1 MLDVN
6 LLYVDPGSGALLW
19 QLLLG
24 MAMGLLYQKRRLV
37 AWLTRFRRGKN
48 EPGQ

>member
-6 LLYVDPGSGALLW
+6 LMYVDPGSGALLW

-24 MAMGLLYQKRRLV
+24 MATGVLYQRRRV
-37 AWLTRFRRGKN
+37 FAWLTRFKRGKN
-48 EPGQ
+48 ERS